1 MYNKIVIGI
10 DQSYKNT
17 GISIAAD
24 GKLKKI
30 GHVFLENLKN
40 NSIRREKLRQT
51 LYRILQLNVNKAK
64 EVIVIIERI
73 RLRSQGFLNINY
85 IKSIGALN
93 ATIVD
98 VCDMFGV
105 NVFSVDTRAWK
116 SAIVGTSKEQ
126 NNKWG
131 IDPKKWPTIKYIVS
145 MGFGDAIKRDPGRK
159 KIGVVA
165 DELGNRFLYDDDAAD
180 SACIALYGFCDKQ
193 LLMEER

>member
-30 GHVFLENLKN
+30 GHVFLENLKS
-40 NSIRREKLRQT
+40 NSIRRTKLRLT
-51 LYRILQLNVNKAK
+51 LTKILRLNKHKAK
-64 EVIVIIERI
+64 EVVVIIERI

-116 SAIVGTSKEQ
+116 SAVVGTSKEQ

-131 IDPKKWPTIKYIVS
+131 IDPKKWPTIKYIIS
-145 MGFGDAIKRDPGRK
+145 IGFEDSIKRNPGRK
-159 KIGVVA
+159 KIGVVT
-165 DELGNRFLYDDDAAD
+165 DKLGNRFLYDDDAAD
-180 SACIALYGFCDKQ
+180 SACIALYGFSNKQ